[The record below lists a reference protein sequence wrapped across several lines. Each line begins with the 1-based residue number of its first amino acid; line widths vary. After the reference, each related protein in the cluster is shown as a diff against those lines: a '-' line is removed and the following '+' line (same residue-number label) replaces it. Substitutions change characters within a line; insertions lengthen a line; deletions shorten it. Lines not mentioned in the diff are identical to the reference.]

1 MGSTKTIFIFLT
13 ILTLTHPMPN
23 EIERKWAN
31 NYNIDSSLIGNH
43 DEILAVPKPQIG
55 ALLSV
60 MAPTIVGFFSKL
72 VKPMLSSLTDHV
84 AKPSITPGERQHSMQ
99 LINNFLPAV
108 FKNKPYSHTQ
118 DFAELR
124 HKASGTF
131 YKLMFDQLDDTKRHY
146 KKFLENG

>member
-1 MGSTKTIFIFLT
+1 
-13 ILTLTHPMPN
+13 MPN

-31 NYNIDSSLIGNH
+31 NYNIDSNSMGNH
-43 DEILAVPKPQIG
+43 DEILPVPKPQIG

-60 MAPTIVGFFSKL
+60 MAPTIRGFFSKL
-72 VKPMLSSLTDHV
+72 VKPMLSSLTDRV
-84 AKPSITPGERQHSMQ
+84 ATPSITQGERQHNMQ

-131 YKLMFDQLDDTKRHY
+131 YKSMFNQLDDS
-146 KKFLENG
+146 

>member
-1 MGSTKTIFIFLT
+1 ME
-13 ILTLTHPMPN
+13 N
-23 EIERKWAN
+23 Q
-31 NYNIDSSLIGNH
+31 
-43 DEILAVPKPQIG
+43 DEKLPVPKPQIG

-60 MAPTIVGFFSKL
+60 MAPTIGQFFSKL
-72 VKPMLSSLTDHV
+72 VKPMLSSLTDRV

-99 LINNFLPAV
+99 LINDFLPAV

-131 YKLMFDQLDDTKRHY
+131 YKSMFDQLDNTKRHY
-146 KKFLENG
+146 KKFHENG